1 MYLCIVYIIYIYDIY
16 LMYVYRSEKV
26 VVEEEALASIG
37 ERCKSE
43 QESIETEVAGV
54 PKP

>member
-1 MYLCIVYIIYIYDIY
+1 
-16 LMYVYRSEKV
+16 V

-54 PKP
+54 PKPETLNPKP